1 MPKIKKGLK
10 GRQGLPRATTLSRK
24 PKPAAA
30 SISASDKARREAS
43 AKARRETS
51 GGGNNKPP
59 RKRPYY
65 ETSADNTSSLFVD
78 QFDPTDDNEAPIAF
92 VSLPDRY
99 VS

>member
-10 GRQGLPRATTLSRK
+10 GRQGLPRAAALSRK
-24 PKPAAA
+24 PKPTTA

-51 GGGNNKPP
+51 GGGDDKPP

-65 ETSADNTSSLFVD
+65 ETGADNTSSLFVD
-78 QFDPTDDNEAPIAF
+78 QFDPTDDDKAPIAF

-99 VS
+99 IS